1 MSGAAAGGGGA
12 GVCSNEG
19 GWKGLGGEEE
29 THFKFPQNFLASS
42 LFRFVNNRE
51 KNSTEGSNKI

>member
-1 MSGAAAGGGGA
+1 MPRPGGAGAGA

-29 THFKFPQNFLASS
+29 THYKFPQNFLASS
-42 LFRFVNNRE
+42 LFRFVNNRD